1 MAGAYADWRGH
12 VIVCGLRGVGL
23 RIVEQL
29 SLSGVP
35 AVVIDD
41 DPDPRLAR
49 ILLAWGVPH
58 VAGSSRTAE
67 TLTGAGLAGATAVV
81 CVQHDDLYT
90 LETALLTRQLRE
102 DVQVVVQFGNPA
114 VGRA

>member
-1 MAGAYADWRGH
+1 MTGADGDWRGH

-41 DPDPRLAR
+41 DPDVRLAR
-49 ILLAWGVPH
+49 ILTSWGVPH
-58 VAGSSRTAE
+58 VSGSSRAAE
-67 TLTGAGLAGATAVV
+67 TLTGAGLAGA
-81 CVQHDDLYT
+81 
-90 LETALLTRQLRE
+90 
-102 DVQVVVQFGNPA
+102 
-114 VGRA
+114 

>member
-41 DPDPRLAR
+41 DPDARLA
-49 ILLAWGVPH
+49 P
-58 VAGSSRTAE
+58 
-67 TLTGAGLAGATAVV
+67 
-81 CVQHDDLYT
+81 
-90 LETALLTRQLRE
+90 ETARPLTRE
-102 DVQVVVQFGNPA
+102 SG
-114 VGRA
+114 

>member
-1 MAGAYADWRGH
+1 VRATVWEMAGVYAEWRGH

-41 DPDPRLAR
+41 DPDARLAR
-49 ILLAWGVPH
+49 TLVSWGVPH
-58 VAGSSRTAE
+58 IAGSSRTAE
-67 TLTGAGLAGATAVV
+67 TRRSLRP
-81 CVQHDDLYT
+81 VQ
-90 LETALLTRQLRE
+90 
-102 DVQVVVQFGNPA
+102 G
-114 VGRA
+114 GG